1 MKTKNSKKVI
11 FSPNGFLLTTAFI
24 AIIFLM
30 NSCGNQSNQDTK
42 NQAAKKDS
50 VVTKTTVDSSKTT
63 KTVTDTNVVFDRTFN
78 DVSRYI
84 AGMPQEPGSQFEA
97 LDKDTAWIRHARI
110 FDQAWSM
117 LEARR
122 LKPMEKWS
130 NTELASEHKANLN
143 VFYPLSGPDILH
155 VNAFFQ
161 NAKQYNLY
169 ALERAGALPDLKHLT
184 ESERSNYLND
194 IYTSLSDVF
203 KKSYFITHK
212 MLSDLQRENVNGTLP
227 LICVFLVRTNHKI
240 VNVKYFHLNDDG
252 SETELNKDSAAVHT
266 NDFVKVYFRNNKDN
280 SMQVVT
286 YMKCD
291 LSDGALAKNKGMMAW
306 IKNMPTSITYL
317 KSASYLLHYKFFTL
331 LRNFILDK
339 SASIL
344 EDDTGIPYKYLTSDK
359 WSVSLYG
366 TYVIPVK
373 DFKGVTQTNLE
384 TAYKDSA
391 KYIKQLPFSLGYHWG
406 TNDQN
411 LIKAERK

>member
-1 MKTKNSKKVI
+1 MKKKKYAEKII
-11 FSPNGFLLTTAFI
+11 FSITILAMCFLINA
-24 AIIFLM
+24 
-30 NSCGNQSNQDTK
+30 CGNQENKSTIVTK
-42 NQAAKKDS
+42 NTAVKKDS
-50 VVTKTTVDSSKTT
+50 VPVKQVSDSIKKIKISA
-63 KTVTDTNVVFDRTFN
+63 DTNVTIDRTFN
-78 DVSRYI
+78 DIARYI
-84 AGMPQEPGSQFEA
+84 AGMKQESGSDFSDLE
-97 LDKDTAWIRHARI
+97 KDTAWIRHAKNFDAAWNLLDSKRI
-110 FDQAWSM
+110 
-117 LEARR
+117 
-122 LKPMEKWS
+122 KPMAAWA
-130 NTELASEHKANLN
+130 NTELSSEHQKNLD

-155 VNAFFQ
+155 GNIFFHE
-161 NAKQYNLY
+161 AKNYHLY
-169 ALERAGALPDLKHLT
+169 ALERAGALPNLKHLNP
-184 ESERSNYLND
+184 SERANYLND
-194 IYTSLSDVF
+194 IFTSLSDVF

-212 MLSDLQRENVNGTLP
+212 MLGDLQRENVNGTLP
-227 LICVFLVRTNHKI
+227 LICVFLVRTHHPI

-266 NDFVKVYFRNNKDN
+266 NDFVKVYFRNNTNN
-280 SMQVVT
+280 SMQVVS

-306 IKNMPTSITYL
+306 MKNMPTSFTYL

-366 TYVIPVK
+366 MYVVPVK

-391 KYIKQLPFSLGYHWG
+391 KYVKALPFSLGYHWG